1 MKKYLINALI
11 WYVLLSIGMA
21 IVWILIGISGFIL
34 ARIII
39 ALVLAYIKPFDRM
52 PWKNID

>member
-52 PWKNID
+52 PWKNTD